1 MKISQKFRI
10 SVFIGMFF
18 VSGVLIGYGLWIG
31 SKQVFATPQNHTP
44 SFHVNI
50 FHDAPGWEPRSSTR
64 NLNDL
69 IPHAWFY
76 RASSDKPT
84 TIIDMNGDGLQDMVV
99 HYIYGGAKWGFAIF
113 INKGNVGYQYAYK
126 CFVQHTSPGDPNTI
140 EWRGDCAQ
148 Q

>member
-1 MKISQKFRI
+1 MKISQKAKI
-10 SVFIGMFF
+10 SVFVGLFF
-18 VSGVLIGYGLWIG
+18 VSGVLIGYGLWTG
-31 SKQVFATPQNHTP
+31 AQKVFATPENHVP
-44 SFHVNI
+44 GFHVNI
-50 FHDAPGWEPRSSTR
+50 FHDAPTWEPYSNTR
-64 NLNDL
+64 KPTDL

-76 RASSDKPT
+76 RASSDQPT

-113 INKGNVGYQYAYK
+113 INKGNVGYQYAYR
-126 CFVQHTSPGDPNTI
+126 CFVQHANPGDPNSI